1 MVGVAGLV
9 LLFCCCNCN
18 SPRLF
23 AATRYY
29 LIYYYL
35 FIYLCPLLPGPFQGL
50 PAGSLVVWLWDDFAK
65 KKNKMTLKYCLILE
79 LHCRDNM
86 CLPRVCHK
94 KGTIHRLLI
103 NEANDRTRERSM
115 WFVAVACYYCA
126 LRLLRQRCSI
136 PTATR
141 TRKSGTALTFA
152 LLGHAMWLIRS
163 HCTPLL
169 SDVAFCLYAFWAL
182 VSRGTVSK

>member
-1 MVGVAGLV
+1 MFCGVATV
-9 LLFCCCNCN
+9 TLLGYLSQLWWFC
-18 SPRLF
+18 SS
-23 AATRYY
+23 A
-29 LIYYYL
+29 IYYSYYYCYHYSQVRFQRSINWL
-35 FIYLCPLLPGPFQGL
+35 FGGFIVRRLREEKEKIK
-50 PAGSLVVWLWDDFAK
+50 WHK
-65 KKNKMTLKYCLILE
+65 KYCLVLE

-136 PTATR
+136 PTATQ